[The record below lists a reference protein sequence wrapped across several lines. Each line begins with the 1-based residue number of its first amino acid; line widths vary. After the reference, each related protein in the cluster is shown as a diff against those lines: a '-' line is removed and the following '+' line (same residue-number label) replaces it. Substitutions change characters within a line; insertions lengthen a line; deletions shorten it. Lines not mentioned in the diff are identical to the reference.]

1 MKKMFILPATLLILI
16 SCRNNADDL
25 AENISDTET
34 EFVKRKED
42 EKNDSAFKECNN
54 ILKDSTVY
62 YLESGIKPPI
72 RDGGHWK
79 R

>member
-34 EFVKRKED
+34 EFVKKTAR
-42 EKNDSAFKECNN
+42 EKNDSAFEEINN
-54 ILKDSTVY
+54 MLKDSTGY
-62 YLESGIKPPI
+62 YLEGGIKPPI

-79 R
+79 P